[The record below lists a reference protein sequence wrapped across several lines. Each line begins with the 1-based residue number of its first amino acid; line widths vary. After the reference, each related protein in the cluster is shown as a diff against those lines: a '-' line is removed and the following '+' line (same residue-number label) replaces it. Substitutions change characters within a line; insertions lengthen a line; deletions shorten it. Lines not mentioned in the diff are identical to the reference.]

1 MKSVRDTRRRSVVPR
16 TDPWFRFAERPAL
29 TFTRPHRLM
38 VLQALRANP
47 ELEYDLKK
55 VEELAGKYARARTI
69 FEKWQSSLKRE

>member
-1 MKSVRDTRRRSVVPR
+1 
-16 TDPWFRFAERPAL
+16 
-29 TFTRPHRLM
+29 M